1 MQKLAVGIATV
12 DALRRRVAQ
21 RIAGK
26 AGKHIVLTRMMPVQK
41 DALLAGGSMYWV
53 IAGQVRA
60 RQRIVSM
67 DSFGGKGG
75 GKGKGP
81 KRCRITL
88 DPEVVETECVPRK
101 PFQGWRYLRND
112 EAPRDLT
119 VLEPVAGLDPAFHRE
134 LAELGL
140 L

>member
-1 MQKLAVGIATV
+1 MQKLAVGVPTV
-12 DALRRRVAQ
+12 EALRRRVAQ

-26 AGKHIVLTRMMPVQK
+26 AGKHIVLTRMMPVQR
-41 DALLAGGSMYWV
+41 DALLGSGSLYWI

-60 RQRIVSM
+60 RQRILAM
-67 DSFGGKGG
+67 DAFGG
-75 GKGKGP
+75 GKKA

-88 DPEVVETECVPRK
+88 DPDVVETECVARK
-101 PFQGWRYLRND
+101 PFQGWRYLKAD

-119 VLEPVAGLDPAFHRE
+119 VLEPVSGLDPAFHRE
-134 LAELGL
+134 LADLGL